1 MNENFIDDL
10 IKEAEEKEEQQT
22 EAYFDLLLLEI
33 KRLNSEIEKNFTEAE
48 KEIEMIKNWA
58 LMKNLKVQNRIDWL
72 AIKLEAFIRERKEK
86 TIELP
91 NGVLK
96 MHKKPDKVEIT
107 DLDLFLKHARSELL
121 TIVPEQ
127 VKPDLNKIKAWM
139 KTHSVPKGVSVVEGK
154 EEFSY
159 KLNGKEQLNNLE
171 ENNNGGTKETRTRTE
186 QTDSFRAAV

>member
-33 KRLNSEIEKNFTEAE
+33 KRLNSEIENTFTEAD
-48 KEIEMIKNWA
+48 KETAMIKNWA
-58 LMKNLKVQNRIDWL
+58 LVKNSKLQSRIDWL
-72 AIKLEAFIRERKEK
+72 AVKLEAFIRERKEK
-86 TIELP
+86 TIELA

-107 DLDLFLKHARSELL
+107 DMELFLKHARSELL
-121 TIVPEQ
+121 TVVPEQ
-127 VKPDLNKIKAWM
+127 LKPDLNKIKSWI
-139 KTHSVPKGVSVVEGK
+139 KGHTLPKGVTVTKGK

-159 KLNGKEQLNNLE
+159 KLNGQLNNLE
-171 ENNNGGTKETRTRTE
+171 ENNNGGQKEIGTGTK
-186 QTDSFRAAV
+186 QTDGYRAVV